1 MAIKVSSK
9 VSDASPKCRWSKRN
23 IKEQKQTPSCSSA
36 HINNAGTKPESPSHD
51 YRMIWWVQPYS
62 RVDLIFCRMDDV
74 EYLINDLLCDVC
86 DLVEFSRHVFGVKLL
101 QEVSVMQGVDGD
113 DLRDPALP
121 LVPADTDTSASLR
134 TDTNPS
140 KRSQHAADGRRH
152 HLGVWSSWIPSHL

>member
-1 MAIKVSSK
+1 
-9 VSDASPKCRWSKRN
+9 
-23 IKEQKQTPSCSSA
+23 
-36 HINNAGTKPESPSHD
+36 
-51 YRMIWWVQPYS
+51 
-62 RVDLIFCRMDDV
+62 MDDV

-121 LVPADTDTSASLR
+121 LVPADTDTSAS
-134 TDTNPS
+134 DTNPS